1 MDTQITRYPPTLS
14 RERVDR
20 TLGRIDAVLQ
30 SNRRELWTY
39 ITFVALLFG
48 AGITCLVAAIVDGRY
63 GWSIPP
69 VITTALLHWPLR
81 AIRDIRRKNI
91 ALAIAPALIE
101 LLPADEAVAEI
112 RRLLR
117 TL

>member
-1 MDTQITRYPPTLS
+1 MDIQTYKHLPVLT

-20 TLGRIDAVLQ
+20 TLSRIDAVLQ
-30 SNRRELWTY
+30 SNRRELLTS
-39 ITFVALLFG
+39 ITFVALLFV
-48 AGITCLVAAIVDGRY
+48 AGIACLVAAILDGRY

-69 VITTALLHWPLR
+69 IITTALLHWPLR

-101 LLPADEAVAEI
+101 LLPADEAIDEI